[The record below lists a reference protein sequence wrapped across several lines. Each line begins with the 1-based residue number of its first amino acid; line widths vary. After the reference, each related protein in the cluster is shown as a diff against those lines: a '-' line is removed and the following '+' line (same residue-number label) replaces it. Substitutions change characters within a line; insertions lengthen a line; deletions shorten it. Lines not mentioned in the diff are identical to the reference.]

1 MRLLFTETVGIGLEQ
16 DIVRVRQKTRKLAT
30 ECGFSLV
37 DQTKMVTAVS
47 ELARN
52 ALIFGGGGTATLEI
66 LQEGIKKGLRVTFR
80 DAGPG
85 IEDIDRAMEDGYTT
99 GAGLGLGLGGSRRL
113 VNEFAI
119 DSKVGQGTMVTIARW
134 K

>member
-119 DSKVGQGTMVTIARW
+119 DSKVGQGTTVTIARW

>member
-52 ALIFGGGGTATLEI
+52 ALIFGGGGTARLEI

-119 DSKVGQGTMVTIARW
+119 DSKVGQGTTVTIARW